1 MEDVFYLGMG
11 LSLFVLAALFV
22 RGLSTRGGEAR

>member
-1 MEDVFYLGMG
+1 MEDVLYLGMG

-22 RGLSTRGGEAR
+22 RGLAVHDGDAR